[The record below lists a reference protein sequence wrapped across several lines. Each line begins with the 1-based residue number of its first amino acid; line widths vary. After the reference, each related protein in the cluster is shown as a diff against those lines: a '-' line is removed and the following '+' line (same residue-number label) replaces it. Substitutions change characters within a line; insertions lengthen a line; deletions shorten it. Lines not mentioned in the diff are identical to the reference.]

1 MEQENLQQAEELN
14 NNEPIS
20 PDTLNDETR
29 NEVSVQGQPTPIE
42 KAPEKEVPVWDFS
55 SFNTDEIISHM
66 KSLIDDF
73 PVQRLKVLDPY
84 PKFSRPSTK
93 KEYDKALADFTK
105 DGSPAETFDYQDNS
119 KERFYSVYRTYRE
132 KNRNITKNW
141 KERKNRT

>member
-42 KAPEKEVPVWDFS
+42 KAPEKEVPAWDFS

-73 PVQRLKVLDPY
+73 PVQRLKVLDSLPQVFEAQY
-84 PKFSRPSTK
+84 Q
-93 KEYDKALADFTK
+93 KEYDRHSTI
-105 DGSPAETFDYQDNS
+105 
-119 KERFYSVYRTYRE
+119 RTILKNAFIACTEPTGR
-132 KNRNITKNW
+132 KNRNITKSW
-141 KERKNRT
+141 KARKNRT